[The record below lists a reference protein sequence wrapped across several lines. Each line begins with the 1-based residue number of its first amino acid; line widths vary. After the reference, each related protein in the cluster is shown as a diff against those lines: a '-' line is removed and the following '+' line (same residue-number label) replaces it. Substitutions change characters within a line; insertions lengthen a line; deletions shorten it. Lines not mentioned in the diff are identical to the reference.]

1 MSARDEWG
9 HDPSVQMMRRIFF
22 SMEKAQS
29 DLLGSLSLS
38 LYDPRLRRARSRSRD
53 LFEQT
58 WPAALKKEIVANE
71 KVAGLLYM
79 HCLVHALDENRVSVP
94 DQVWPKNE
102 RIVAF
107 LKENLR

>member
-1 MSARDEWG
+1 MPARDEWG
-9 HDPSVQMMRRIFF
+9 HDPSVQMMRRVFS

-29 DLLGSLSLS
+29 DLLRSLSLS

-58 WPAALKKEIVANE
+58 WPLAMQKEIVSHE
-71 KVAGLLYM
+71 KEAALLYM
-79 HCLVHALDENRVSVP
+79 HCLVHALDQSRVSVP
-94 DQVWPKNE
+94 DQVWPKDD
-102 RIVAF
+102 RIVKF